1 VQGRGLTSTQPDAD
15 GCQLDEGAVAGC
27 EFVVAGVDTPTLLDP
42 VEKSLDETTRAI
54 KLRAQ
59 PAEAYRGS
67 RAWEWIRDG
76 ASSLQPLVVL
86 LVYYAGR
93 FQAHRRRWVST
104 SQRNRLAIAMICAC
118 ALGGCAKS
126 KEDAQIE
133 LIECAAFKSEIPQS
147 LLETIYTEL
156 RNIGIQPVAI
166 QQIPTLANA
175 FTVKF
180 DRTVVSARWNKG
192 VTAGKESVEK
202 RDVAGI
208 AKYLKSCVGTMN
220 DALRD

>member
-1 VQGRGLTSTQPDAD
+1 MLPLSFSAFDPPAT
-15 GCQLDEGAVAGC
+15 LAVHCDNG
-27 EFVVAGVDTPTLLDP
+27 FDAGVSPYQSTPLSRYDA
-42 VEKSLDETTRAI
+42 V
-54 KLRAQ
+54 
-59 PAEAYRGS
+59 S

-133 LIECAAFKSEIPQS
+133 LIECAAFMSVPQS
-147 LLETIYTEL
+147 LSETIYKEL

-166 QQIPTLANA
+166 MPIPTLANA
-175 FTVKF
+175 YTVKF